1 MTSATGAFRLGKLER
16 ATYDLRAVAK
26 GYASTMMHNLSAPAE
41 KIEIVLDPL
50 VHLSG
55 VVLGASTRLPVSTF
69 RMRLVSENEDQLDRR
84 ERESLGRWRSFDGPE
99 GVFLLENL
107 PPGSFVLQVDAPE
120 YLPVSGLALTVSPGV
135 PIENFVVYVPE
146 GGVIAG
152 LVVDSRGQAV
162 PGARVE
168 AQMQSIEAESGKT
181 SYSGYRSSLSSSR
194 GSSRGPRDRGSESSR
209 GSTERSRGSTSSR
222 RGSPRSGRSY
232 SLEDGTF
239 LVRGLPDGVYRILVT
254 HSDLISAEEGDFVIQ
269 SNADGSSSLADV
281 RVVLKDGA
289 TVRGRV
295 LGLSGDARA
304 FVSLRTGTSS
314 KSALIDATGRFELR
328 GLPPGSYE
336 LQARLFGGR
345 SSSRRRGGDR
355 EESSSS
361 TTVTLPIEIGEKDT
375 VIDNVN
381 VSFK

>member
-1 MTSATGAFRLGKLER
+1 
-16 ATYDLRAVAK
+16 
-26 GYASTMMHNLSAPAE
+26 MMHNLSAPAE
-41 KIEIVLDPL
+41 NVDIVLDPL

-55 VVLGASTRLPVSTF
+55 VVLGASTRLPVSSF

-239 LVRGLPDGVYRILVT
+239 LVRGLPDGAYRILVT

-304 FVSLRTGTSS
+304 FVSIRTGTSS
-314 KSALIDATGRFELR
+314 KSAVIDATGRFELR

-355 EESSSS
+355 GESSSS